1 MLREGSRGR
10 GGQRGRIL
18 HRAPHLGNAN
28 LCRQGQDDPRI
39 GQGDG
44 AATPLFLNTLGYRS
58 SGARGG
64 YDYRSD
70 SFAPNLIGRNSKG
83 SVVCE
88 PTALHSTRSDVKKAL
103 LLTLA
108 ALTAIPVLATA
119 STAEARGPGWRT
131 PSYRPGPAMRYR
143 PYRPYGPVYR
153 PRYGP
158 VFIPIRVMP
167 PPVIVYEPAPRRVV
181 VVREEPEVI
190 VHEAPPT
197 VAYAPVEPVET
208 VSAPPA
214 ASPYARDFLGVG
226 VHLMGATVEGQKL
239 GLSSAENPGMAGV
252 GVTLRGRFSDSLG
265 LELSADFLSGSG
277 DSGDLTQSTIP
288 LMAGITWHP
297 MPTSRLQPYL
307 IAGVGVHF
315 TRLEYFG
322 GDYNIDLTELAGQLG
337 GGLEFFLTENIA
349 LSADLRAMTVF
360 KNLDTKEK
368 IATDCVRSVG
378 TQSGFCDNI
387 HFTGAEDKVDLGFQF
402 KAGVSYYF

>member
-1 MLREGSRGR
+1 M
-10 GGQRGRIL
+10 
-18 HRAPHLGNAN
+18 
-28 LCRQGQDDPRI
+28 
-39 GQGDG
+39 
-44 AATPLFLNTLGYRS
+44 
-58 SGARGG
+58 
-64 YDYRSD
+64 
-70 SFAPNLIGRNSKG
+70 
-83 SVVCE
+83 
-88 PTALHSTRSDVKKAL
+88 KKAL
-103 LLTLA
+103 LLSLA
-108 ALTAIPVLATA
+108 ALTAVPVLAMA
-119 STAEARGPGWRT
+119 SPAEARGPGWRT
-131 PSYRPGPAMRYR
+131 PAYRPGPSMRYR

-158 VFIPIRVMP
+158 VLVPVRVMP
-167 PPVIVYEPAPRRVV
+167 APVIVYEPAPRRVV
-181 VVREEPEVI
+181 VVREEPEEVI
-190 VHEAPPT
+190 VREAPPT
-197 VAYAPVEPVET
+197 VAQAPVHVDTVET
-208 VSAPPA
+208 APPA

-226 VHLMGATVEGQKL
+226 VHIMGATVDGQKV

-252 GVTLRGRFSDSLG
+252 GVTLRGRFSDSFG
-265 LELSADFLSGSG
+265 LELSADFLSGSA
-277 DSGDLTQSTIP
+277 DSGDLDQSTIP

-297 MPTSRLQPYL
+297 MPTSRLQPYV

-368 IATDCVRSVG
+368 IATDCVRTVG